1 MLFRRQKGYNS
12 LGQHLFYEQSL
23 STYTSNYDTR
33 TDPDMLTCW
42 IRDQAN
48 PGSSLAQWF
57 IYNPGADNVWSGG
70 NLKVALVNNTDFLVG
85 SGEYANEDALVFEYS
100 MFEGITFSGI
110 VDDLSLVRTFYGVQI
125 SNLQVMTHG
134 LVNGSVGEGVEL
146 GDLVFYSNYTN
157 YQSQFM
163 ALNDL
168 MVDNGQIV
176 FYSCS
181 LGDQPAM
188 LNQIAA
194 WTNTD
199 IFACADNVSIQ
210 YYVPLGWTWNH
221 DYWCWHPTYADWS
234 YKSDATST
242 RQDIFTFYST
252 P

>member
-1 MLFRRQKGYNS
+1 
-12 LGQHLFYEQSL
+12 
-23 STYTSNYDTR
+23 
-33 TDPDMLTCW
+33 
-42 IRDQAN
+42 
-48 PGSSLAQWF
+48 
-57 IYNPGADNVWSGG
+57 
-70 NLKVALVNNTDFLVG
+70 
-85 SGEYANEDALVFEYS
+85 
-100 MFEGITFSGI
+100 
-110 VDDLSLVRTFYGVQI
+110 
-125 SNLQVMTHG
+125 MTHG

-221 DYWCWHPTYADWS
+221 DYWCWHPTYADWFVQVGCDFHEAGHIYILQHPIETVFERS
-234 YKSDATST
+234 W
-242 RQDIFTFYST
+242 RFL
-252 P
+252 